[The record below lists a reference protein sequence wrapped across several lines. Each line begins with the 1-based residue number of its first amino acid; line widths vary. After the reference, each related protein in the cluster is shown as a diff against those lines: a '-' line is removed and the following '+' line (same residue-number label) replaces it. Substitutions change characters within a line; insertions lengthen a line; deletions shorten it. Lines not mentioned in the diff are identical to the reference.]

1 MFSKDVCNKLEN
13 IIEGVVIEEQQDTC
27 TTIRNYLCSRYTTS
41 ATVKEGFEG
50 KQLVKKEQAQY
61 LQQLATA
68 SGLMIPAIPS
78 DWAYLTRGG
87 ESSVYLNADNKSVIK
102 LNDAICSAC
111 AMEREACFNCW
122 MSLLISASET

>member
-27 TTIRNYLCSRYTTS
+27 TTIRNHLCSRYTTS

-68 SGLMIPAIPS
+68 SGLMIPVIPS

-102 LNDAICSAC
+102 LNDAIYYATWL
-111 AMEREACFNCW
+111 EYFNN
-122 MSLLISASET
+122 